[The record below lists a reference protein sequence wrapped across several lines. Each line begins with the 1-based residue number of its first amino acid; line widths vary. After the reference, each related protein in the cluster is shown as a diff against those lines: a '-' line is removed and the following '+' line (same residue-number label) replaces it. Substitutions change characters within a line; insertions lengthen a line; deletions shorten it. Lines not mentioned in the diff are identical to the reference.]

1 MNTIFHAIGIVIYFI
16 QMIRFFAIF
25 SETVAY
31 FELMISRAYIA
42 IIVIFTCWWI
52 GIGFVGSIMTIL

>member
-42 IIVIFTCWWI
+42 IIVIFTCW
-52 GIGFVGSIMTIL
+52 